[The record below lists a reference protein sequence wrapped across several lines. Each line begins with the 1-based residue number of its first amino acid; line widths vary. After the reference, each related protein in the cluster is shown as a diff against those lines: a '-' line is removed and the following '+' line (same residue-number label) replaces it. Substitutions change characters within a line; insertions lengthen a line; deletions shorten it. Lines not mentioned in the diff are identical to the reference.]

1 MAKGKGGTGRGT
13 DRKGWTRW
21 DKSAKAKSAVKVFG
35 KGKGKGKPA
44 EAGKSDG
51 AGGSGADGVKGKS

>member
-21 DKSAKAKSAVKVFG
+21 DKSAKAKNATKVFG
-35 KGKGKGKPA
+35 KGKGKTTDAKGT
-44 EAGKSDG
+44 SSTDG
-51 AGGSGADGVKGKS
+51 AKEKN